1 MLLLLGCV
9 LGSPSGAGVDD
20 WNPVAGGA
28 GIGGDAAD
36 VGAPSSGDDVAED
49 AASSGD
55 GGGSDP
61 AAVSALE
68 ELVAALEEG
77 VAALEE
83 RLAVVESLTFTTY
96 APAATYVVTAEG
108 DPVKLNVGVFMPS
121 PTEIVAR
128 CESGDVLLA
137 GGCRPALVASS
148 TVSTYVSY
156 TVDGVAGVIGSY
168 PFVDGGKPVGWVCN
182 PSSCTDGTYNGV
194 TYTCTVEEP
203 YTVFA
208 TCVAAP

>member
-28 GIGGDAAD
+28 GIGGDAAG

-77 VAALEE
+77 VAALED

-108 DPVKLNVGVFMPS
+108 DPVKLNVGDAITS

-137 GGCRPALVASS
+137 GGCRPAFLELTYGATRVDMLAS
-148 TVSTYVSY
+148 
-156 TVDGVAGVIGSY
+156 VIGSY

-182 PSSCTDGTYNGV
+182 PTNCTDGTYSGV
-194 TYTCTVEEP
+194 TYTCTVVEP
-203 YTVFA
+203 YTVYA